1 MEWRL
6 SYETKE
12 IFFRPE
18 DRTQEKRYDDGKADK
33 GIFTCVGEFER
44 SREYYCAQLGD
55 NERLKIGFE
64 EEGKFAAKF
73 FSTYIVLEMEDVH
86 MNEAW
91 EARLEFRGSMR
102 ITDLVWKPVK
112 KDHRPVVEKLNLCA
126 EFNSK
131 LLDIAGSFDLVTVEL
146 KYLHDSKTL
155 IVKIFPYAGTYVWVK
170 IPPAHYEI
178 LLNNDEMDY
187 PIYKIVELYVQ
198 EFEQSMEG

>member
-1 MEWRL
+1 MKRKKFFLDPKIVLKKKDMMMEKQI
-6 SYETKE
+6 KE
-12 IFFRPE
+12 FSRVF
-18 DRTQEKRYDDGKADK
+18 
-33 GIFTCVGEFER
+33 GEFER

-55 NERLKIGFE
+55 NERPKIGFE

-178 LLNNDEMDY
+178 LLNNDEIDC
-187 PIYKIVELYVQ
+187 IYKIVELYVQ

>member
-1 MEWRL
+1 MKRKKFFLDPKIVLKKKDMMMEKQI
-6 SYETKE
+6 KE
-12 IFFRPE
+12 FSRVF
-18 DRTQEKRYDDGKADK
+18 
-33 GIFTCVGEFER
+33 GEFER

-73 FSTYIVLEMEDVH
+73 FSTYIVLEMEDIH
-86 MNEAW
+86 MSEAW

-178 LLNNDEMDY
+178 LLNNDEIDC
-187 PIYKIVELYVQ
+187 IYKIVELFAQ

>member
-1 MEWRL
+1 MKRKKFFLDPKIVLKKKDMMMEKQIREF
-6 SYETKE
+6 SRV
-12 IFFRPE
+12 F
-18 DRTQEKRYDDGKADK
+18 
-33 GIFTCVGEFER
+33 GEFER

-112 KDHRPVVEKLNLCA
+112 KDHRPVVEKLNRCA

-178 LLNNDEMDY
+178 LLKKDEIDC
-187 PIYKIVELYVQ
+187 IYKITELFA
-198 EFEQSMEG
+198 EKFEQSMEG

>member
-1 MEWRL
+1 MKRKKFFLDPKIVLKKKDMMMEKQI
-6 SYETKE
+6 KE
-12 IFFRPE
+12 FSRVF
-18 DRTQEKRYDDGKADK
+18 
-33 GIFTCVGEFER
+33 GEFER

-178 LLNNDEMDY
+178 LLNNDEIDC
-187 PIYKIVELYVQ
+187 IYKIVELYVQ

>member
-1 MEWRL
+1 MKRKKFFLDPKIVLKKKDMMMEKQI
-6 SYETKE
+6 KE
-12 IFFRPE
+12 FSRVF
-18 DRTQEKRYDDGKADK
+18 
-33 GIFTCVGEFER
+33 GEFER

-131 LLDIAGSFDLVTVEL
+131 LLDIAGSFDLVPVEL

-178 LLNNDEMDY
+178 LLNNDEIDC
-187 PIYKIVELYVQ
+187 IYKIVELYVQ

>member
-1 MEWRL
+1 MKRKKFFLDPKIVLKKKDMMMEKQI
-6 SYETKE
+6 KE
-12 IFFRPE
+12 FSRVF
-18 DRTQEKRYDDGKADK
+18 
-33 GIFTCVGEFER
+33 GEFER

-178 LLNNDEMDY
+178 LLNNDEIDC
-187 PIYKIVELYVQ
+187 IYKIVELFA
-198 EFEQSMEG
+198 EKFEQSMEG

>member
-1 MEWRL
+1 MKRKKFFLDPKIVLRKKDLMMEKQI
-6 SYETKE
+6 KE
-12 IFFRPE
+12 FSRVF
-18 DRTQEKRYDDGKADK
+18 
-33 GIFTCVGEFER
+33 GEFER
-44 SREYYCAQLGD
+44 SREYYCVQLGD
-55 NERLKIGFE
+55 NESLKIGFE

-73 FSTYIVLEMEDVH
+73 FSTYIVLEMEDVQ
-86 MNEAW
+86 MSEAW

-112 KDHRPVVEKLNLCA
+112 KDHRPVVEKLNRCA

-131 LLDIAGSFDLVTVEL
+131 LLDIAGRFDLVTVEL

-178 LLNNDEMDY
+178 LLKKDEIDC
-187 PIYKIVELYVQ
+187 IYEITELFAE

>member
-1 MEWRL
+1 MKRKKFFLDPKIVLKKKDMMMEKQI
-6 SYETKE
+6 KE
-12 IFFRPE
+12 FSRVF
-18 DRTQEKRYDDGKADK
+18 
-33 GIFTCVGEFER
+33 GEFER

-178 LLNNDEMDY
+178 LLNKDEINC
-187 PIYKIVELYVQ
+187 IYKITELFA
-198 EFEQSMEG
+198 EKFEQSMEG